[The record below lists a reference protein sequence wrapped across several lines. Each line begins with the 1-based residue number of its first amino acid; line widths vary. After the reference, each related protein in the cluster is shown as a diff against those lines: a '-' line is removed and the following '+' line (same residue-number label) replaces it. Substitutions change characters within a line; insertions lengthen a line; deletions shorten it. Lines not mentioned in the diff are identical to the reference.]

1 MAKISEKENYSNI
14 LDYIFYYGIFPF
26 SEMPFTI
33 NDSLVF
39 SAISYLPFEMGV
51 FHKGETVSS
60 LCSRLLK
67 NYYYKN
73 ELKPSQ
79 KDFFNLIIG
88 LISSERYRD
97 LIIEDYET
105 KTSDEDN
112 LQYGAIAI
120 RFLNGIVISYRGTDN
135 SFTGWKEDF
144 DLCCYDK
151 ISSHDIAL
159 NFARRNIKSIRKNE
173 QVYICGHSKG
183 GNVAV
188 FVSTMIE
195 QKYQDKITDVISI
208 DGPGLLKKIYNS
220 IEHKRIQS
228 RIVHIVPVDCL
239 IGVLLNHEN
248 ITHVVKSFPIND
260 IFNQHNLFA
269 AVTCGIELETVED
282 RSPLSYYVSK
292 SCDEFLTYTIST
304 RSEREA
310 FFTEL
315 FQVID
320 VMGIKNPEYIF
331 EHTNAFIRKF
341 LFLNENSYDV
351 KKKKKLVNIF
361 REFMSCFSKNL
372 NEYKRENKIYQ
383 KKLLEKI

>member
-1 MAKISEKENYSNI
+1 MDKASEKENYLNI

-39 SAISYLPFEMGV
+39 SAISYLPFESV
-51 FHKGETVSS
+51 AFHKGETISS
-60 LCSRLLK
+60 LCSKLLK
-67 NYYYKN
+67 NYHYRN

-79 KDFFNLIIG
+79 KEFFYLIIS
-88 LISSERYRD
+88 LISSDRYKD

-105 KTSDEDN
+105 KVSDEDN
-112 LQYGAIAI
+112 LQYGAITI
-120 RFLNGIVISYRGTDN
+120 RFSNGIVISYRGTDN

-159 NFARRNIKSIRKNE
+159 DFARRSIKGIKKGE

-183 GNVAV
+183 GNIAV

-195 QKYQDKITDVISI
+195 EKYQNRITDVISI
-208 DGPGLLKKIYNS
+208 DGPGLSKKVFDS
-220 IEHKRIQS
+220 SEHKRIQS
-228 RIVHIVPVDCL
+228 RLIHIVPVDCL

-248 ITHVVKSFPIND
+248 ITHVVKSYPKND

-269 AVTCGIELETVED
+269 AVTNGIELETVED

-304 RSEREA
+304 RTERET

-331 EHTNAFIRKF
+331 EHTNTFIRKF
-341 LFLNENSYDV
+341 LFLNENIYDS

-372 NEYKRENKIYQ
+372 NDYRKENKLYQ
-383 KKLLEKI
+383 KKLLEKK